1 MSCDTLP
8 EPVQSKRDRRE
19 QAAREARR
27 KSSSYCIR
35 AERRPEY
42 NSVTKLWRWTTF
54 EGVGVEKPPSY
65 LPPGIYQHLERTAFA
80 TSDEANRAAELA
92 AVGYLARMRRESF
105 DILSES
111 RRKRHIESTLINLGY
126 RDA

>member
-1 MSCDTLP
+1 MSCSTPLAAHP
-8 EPVQSKRDRRE
+8 SKRDRRN
-19 QAAREARR
+19 QAVRESRR

-54 EGVGVEKPPSY
+54 EGVGVDKPPSY
-65 LPPGIYQHLERTAFA
+65 LPPGIYQHLDRTVFA
-80 TSDEANRAAELA
+80 TADEANKAAELA
-92 AVGYLARMRRESF
+92 AVAYLVQRRRESF
-105 DILSES
+105 DILTES

-126 RDA
+126 RDE